1 MTESAM
7 VIRKAKAADARI
19 LAVILNKS
27 WRSAYQGLIPAA
39 ELRRHTTLWRRYRKM
54 SQLLKRADMQI
65 YLAIQDRRP
74 CGMLMLGPSRDADIA
89 DYGEIIAFY
98 FIPEYWGR
106 GLAGDLMT
114 FARQALLSQG
124 YGHILLWV
132 LEGNARARR
141 FYEKQGFVADGKTR
155 VEQFGN
161 QPLTLRYRL
170 HLAEYETRQS
180 EQGRGVPQAEI
191 IDKR

>member
-7 VIRKAKAADARI
+7 VIRQAKAADART

-27 WRSAYQGLIPAA
+27 WRTAYQGMIPAA

-54 SQLLKRADMQI
+54 RQLFKEADPHI
-65 YLAIQDRRP
+65 YLAMLDTRP
-74 CGMLMLGPSRDADIA
+74 CGLLMLGRSRDKDLA

-98 FIPEYWGR
+98 FLPEYWGQ
-106 GLAGDLMT
+106 GWAGDLMD
-114 FARQALLSQG
+114 FALQTLRQQG

-132 LEGNARARR
+132 LKDNARARR
-141 FYEKQGFVADGKTR
+141 FYEKQGFAVDGR
-155 VEQFGN
+155 ARAERFSN

-170 HLAEYETRQS
+170 NLAEHDARLAAKGE
-180 EQGRGVPQAEI
+180 GCRGQTA
-191 IDKR
+191 DNS